1 MSMRQPKT
9 SYWQD
14 APLPREQLVLFADTL
29 EQRIPEDHPVRML
42 DEILSRMNWNEW
54 EAEYHGKFGQPP
66 IHPSV
71 MCKVLLFAMIRSIR
85 SSRQIEYNLRHFI
98 DFIWLASG
106 RTIDHVTL
114 STFRRK
120 HTKQLKDLYRQ
131 MVRLAVKLG
140 VAKLGE
146 LCIDG
151 TRVLAN
157 ASRFNTL
164 TAEKAERLLAELDQQ
179 IIAAMSELESNGR

>member
-1 MSMRQPKT
+1 
-9 SYWQD
+9 
-14 APLPREQLVLFADTL
+14 
-29 EQRIPEDHPVRML
+29 
-42 DEILSRMNWNEW
+42 
-54 EAEYHGKFGQPP
+54 
-66 IHPSV
+66 
-71 MCKVLLFAMIRSIR
+71 
-85 SSRQIEYNLRHFI
+85 
-98 DFIWLASG
+98 
-106 RTIDHVTL
+106 
-114 STFRRK
+114 
-120 HTKQLKDLYRQ
+120 

-179 IIAAMSELESNGR
+179 ILLFIPSWRKKHQMILH